1 MGIETAK
8 NQNLL
13 YHLTK
18 LSNLESIIEH
28 GMLPRR
34 KVIEQRLGFGDV
46 ADAQIISKRQELGL
60 DIYTPF
66 HFHPYSA
73 FDVVVK
79 HKYRNEDMIYL
90 CITRRKA
97 QLDNYKILPKHPLSV
112 SECQL
117 YNYDEGF
124 EKIDWETLQEKNRLD
139 GYAKQVKM
147 AECLTEK
154 TIYINEFYC
163 MYVKSDIVRD
173 KVIRILNDN
182 GVDFPPPNIYIQEV
196 WFNV

>member
-18 LSNLESIIEH
+18 LSNLESIIKH

-34 KVIEQRLGFGDV
+34 KVIEQRLRFGDI

-73 FDVVVK
+73 FDVAVK
-79 HKYRNEDMIYL
+79 HTYRNEDMIYL

-163 MYVKSDIVRD
+163 MYVKSNIVRD

-182 GVDFPPPNIYIQEV
+182 GVNFPPPNIYPQEV

>member
-34 KVIEQRLGFGDV
+34 KVIEQRLRFGDI

-73 FDVVVK
+73 FDVAVK
-79 HKYRNEDMIYL
+79 HTYRNEDMIYL

-163 MYVKSDIVRD
+163 MYVKSNIVRD

-182 GVDFPPPNIYIQEV
+182 GVNFPPPNIYPQEV

>member
-18 LSNLESIIEH
+18 LSNLKSIIDH

-34 KVIEQRLGFGDV
+34 KVIEQRLGFGDI

-79 HKYRNEDMIYL
+79 HKYQNEDMIYL

-117 YNYDEGF
+117 YNYEEGF

-163 MYVKSDIVRD
+163 MYVQSDIIRD